1 MLQLNKY
8 VMIKTAYKYIIR
20 KEVRNKMGHYLNP
33 GTGLFEM
40 SLRSEIYIDKS
51 RLIEQT
57 NRYIKT
63 QQRYLCVSRPR
74 RFGKSMALDMLA
86 AYYDR
91 MEDTKNV
98 FDKLKIHQA
107 QSYDQHL
114 NQYDVMRINMQ
125 EFLSASSNVDEMLK
139 LLQTRLIK
147 ELKERYKEFV
157 EGDNLVFAMQDIYAK
172 TKYPFVILIDEWDC
186 LFREYQQDQDAQKR
200 YLDFLRLWLK
210 DKEYVA
216 LAYMTGILPIKK
228 YGSHSALN
236 MFTEYSMTDPGSL
249 AEFFG
254 FTEEE
259 VSKLCEEYG
268 MDFEEARAWYNGYHL
283 LTHNKNEN
291 KIYAMYSPKSVVEA
305 MMRHKFGTYWN
316 QTETYEALKIYIQMN
331 MDGLKDA
338 IIKMLAGEKVTI
350 NTGTFS
356 NDMTTFSSKDDI
368 LTLLVHLGYLTY
380 DSENETVS
388 IPNKEVSKEYMNA
401 ISTMDWHEVTDAVQE
416 SKELLEALWNLDE
429 EKVAKG
435 IDKAHR
441 EISIL
446 QYNDENSLSCTITL
460 AFYFAREYYTIIR
473 ELPTGKGFADICF
486 LPRKKYADKPAVIIE
501 LKWDKTVEGAID
513 QIEEKQYV
521 DALKDYKGNL
531 ILAGI
536 NYDKKT
542 KKHCAKIKSKLYKKR
557 TIKYC

>member
-1 MLQLNKY
+1 MERGEKQ
-8 VMIKTAYKYIIR
+8 
-20 KEVRNKMGHYLNP
+20 MGHYLNP
-33 GTGLFEM
+33 GTGLFEI

-91 MEDTKNV
+91 MEDTQNI
-98 FDKLKIHQA
+98 FDKLEICQS

-114 NQYDVMRINMQ
+114 NQYDVLRINMQ
-125 EFLSASSNVDEMLK
+125 EFLSASNNVDEMLK

-147 ELKERYKEFV
+147 ELKERYTEIV

-186 LFREYQQDQDAQKR
+186 LFREYQQNQDAQKR

-259 VSKLCEEYG
+259 VAKLCEEYG

-283 LTHNKNEN
+283 LTHNKNKN

-305 MMRHKFGTYWN
+305 MMRHKYGTYWN

-356 NDMTTFSSKDDI
+356 NDMTTFSSKDDV
-368 LTLLVHLGYLTY
+368 LTLLVHLGYLNY
-380 DSENETVS
+380 DNENEMVC

-416 SKELLEALWNLDE
+416 SKELLEALWNQDE

-486 LPRKKYADKPAVIIE
+486 LPRKKYADKPAMVIE
-501 LKWDKTVEGAID
+501 LKWDKTAQGAIA

-521 DALKDYKGNL
+521 DALKDYKGN
-531 ILAGI
+531 IIIAGI

-542 KKHCAKIKSKLYKKR
+542 KEHCAKIKMLKTSK
-557 TIKYC
+557 ID

>member
-1 MLQLNKY
+1 MERGEKQ
-8 VMIKTAYKYIIR
+8 
-20 KEVRNKMGHYLNP
+20 MGHYLNP
-33 GTGLFEM
+33 GTGLFEI

-91 MEDTKNV
+91 MEDTQNI
-98 FDKLKIHQA
+98 FDKLEICQS

-114 NQYDVMRINMQ
+114 NQYDVLRINMQ
-125 EFLSASSNVDEMLK
+125 EFLSASNNVDEMLK

-147 ELKERYKEFV
+147 ELKERYTEIV

-186 LFREYQQDQDAQKR
+186 LFREYQQNQDAQKR

-259 VSKLCEEYG
+259 VAKLCEEYG

-283 LTHNKNEN
+283 LTHNKNKN

-356 NDMTTFSSKDDI
+356 NDMTTFSSKDDV
-368 LTLLVHLGYLTY
+368 LTLLVHLGYLNY
-380 DSENETVS
+380 DNENEMVC

-416 SKELLEALWNLDE
+416 SKELLEALWNQDE

-486 LPRKKYADKPAVIIE
+486 LPRKKYADKPALVIE
-501 LKWDKTVEGAID
+501 LKWDKTAQGAIA

-521 DALKDYKGNL
+521 DALKDYKGN
-531 ILAGI
+531 IIIAGI

-542 KKHCAKIKSKLYKKR
+542 KEHCAKIKMLKTSK
-557 TIKYC
+557 ID